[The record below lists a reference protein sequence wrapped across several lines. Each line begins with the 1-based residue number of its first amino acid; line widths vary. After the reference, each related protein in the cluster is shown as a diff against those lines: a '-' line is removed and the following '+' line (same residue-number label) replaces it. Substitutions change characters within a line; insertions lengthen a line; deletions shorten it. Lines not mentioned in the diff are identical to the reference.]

1 MTIYQDS
8 KRIVALQTDISK
20 NIVTINHRCSTTD
33 DHAYAD
39 LGSALSNTS
48 WVMRYKMVISGY
60 SASSTNPNNAYLFA
74 ISQTTANN
82 MSDQSLGLKM
92 RIGGGSG
99 YSDFFVGGG
108 TSSQNNAEGYEGSL
122 FSSQTTANGTWYVEY
137 IRDGSSFSIR
147 LTTSSDYTGGELDTW
162 STSGTVEN
170 LRYIKYTNRD
180 DNTSSH
186 VLVATIS
193 EIKIYDGV
201 TSATGTFVRDGTWT
215 ASASNKVTVATE
227 DNKPTDVQD
236 NSILIEKDTARI
248 YWRTPESTSAPTT
261 HSQNTEGDVSGIDAV
276 GSNPRGGWG
285 QQVKTGHPLVGKS
298 LKTLTVKARFS
309 SNIAGRTDRDMTV
322 KVFAGLNSA
331 TIRGTSDA
339 VNTSTF
345 TTAGT
350 WYDTTFT
357 FATPVPISA
366 DDCILVCIDGV
377 TGTGGGWNSK
387 IKSSPEDTNKG
398 YWVTFNSAN
407 YPPANA
413 VQTNRSMTYTATYVS
428 VTPATWTGKIMY
440 DGSRG
445 VFAGGSTSNTT
456 IDYITIA
463 TLGNATDFGDL
474 TVGRNY
480 PSGMDNA
487 TRGVFAGGGSNT
499 NVMDYITILTTGNA
513 TDFGDLTVGRT
524 SGGGLN
530 NSTRGVMGGGNSGSV
545 TNVMDYITI
554 ATTGNATDFGDLT
567 LARSS
572 LAGLNSDTR
581 GVFGGGANGLGAY
594 NNNMDYITV
603 DTTGNATDFGDLTA
617 VTGGA
622 GGISNLTRGL
632 FTGGYTGA
640 HNTKID
646 YITIATTGNA
656 TSFGN
661 MTVAKTDNAGVQTS
675 TRGVMGGGSTN
686 KNNIDYVTIA
696 TLGNATDFGDLTVGR
711 HALAGVSNYAP

>member
-1 MTIYQDS
+1 MMTFGGADIKPTNVQDNS
-8 KRIVALQTDISK
+8 IFVETDTARRYWFDVEKTPSSTQLFEGSANTDITST
-20 NIVTINHRCSTTD
+20 NTTYVNSNSTTSD
-33 DHAYAD
+33 QLYFDPRRSASNYTGTWD
-39 LGSALSNTS
+39 LGSTLSETS
-48 WVMRYKMVISGY
+48 WVMRFPVNIASLGTSGAACRVFFGL
-60 SASSTNPNNAYLFA
+60 SSHPSSEGASSNNISFIGCCAANTGSILQWYRLSTKGNNLDVGETSNYALATGQIYIEIIRKTETTYSVRWTTN
-74 ISQTTANN
+74 
-82 MSDQSLGLKM
+82 SDYSGGT
-92 RIGGGSG
+92 IVNETVGSNGGSG
-99 YSDFFVGGG
+99 S
-108 TSSQNNAEGYEGSL
+108 TSSM
-122 FSSQTTANGTWYVEY
+122 
-137 IRDGSSFSIR
+137 
-147 LTTSSDYTGGELDTW
+147 
-162 STSGTVEN
+162 N
-170 LRYIKYTNRD
+170 LRYFWVGNINVSGNSDRPVQGNIPD
-180 DNTSSH
+180 
-186 VLVATIS
+186 V
-193 EIKIYDGV
+193 KIYNGI
-201 TSATGTFVRDGTWT
+201 TSV
-215 ASASNKVTVATE
+215 
-227 DNKPTDVQD
+227 
-236 NSILIEKDTARI
+236 
-248 YWRTPESTSAPTT
+248 
-261 HSQNTEGDVSGIDAV
+261 
-276 GSNPRGGWG
+276 
-285 QQVKTGHPLVGKS
+285 
-298 LKTLTVKARFS
+298 
-309 SNIAGRTDRDMTV
+309 
-322 KVFAGLNSA
+322 
-331 TIRGTSDA
+331 
-339 VNTSTF
+339 
-345 TTAGT
+345 
-350 WYDTTFT
+350 
-357 FATPVPISA
+357 
-366 DDCILVCIDGV
+366 
-377 TGTGGGWNSK
+377 
-387 IKSSPEDTNKG
+387 
-398 YWVTFNSAN
+398 
-407 YPPANA
+407 
-413 VQTNRSMTYTATYVS
+413 
-428 VTPATWTGKIMY
+428 PATWTGKIMY

-445 VFAGGSTSNTT
+445 VFGGGSTSNTT

-480 PSGMDNA
+480 LSGMDNA

-581 GVFGGGANGLGAY
+581 GVFGGGADGLGAY

-603 DTTGNATDFGDLTA
+603 DTTGNATDFGDLTV

-632 FTGGYTGA
+632 FTGGYTGT

-656 TSFGN
+656 TDFGD